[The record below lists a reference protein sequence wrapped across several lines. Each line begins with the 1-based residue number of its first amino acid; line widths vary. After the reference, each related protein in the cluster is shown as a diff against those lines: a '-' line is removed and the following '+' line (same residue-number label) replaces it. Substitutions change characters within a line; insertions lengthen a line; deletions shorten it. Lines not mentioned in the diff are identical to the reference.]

1 MSNLNVNKIS
11 AVGGGSTITIAGI
24 ASVTNAVSVGNSVT
38 ANAFYGSGA
47 SLTGIDASSIKNG
60 SDVKA
65 QAIATGINVTGD
77 VNIENGNISIKDT
90 SDNESFIYF
99 THSPTANRRSYI
111 GAVEGTGN
119 SNSLVFATN
128 GDGLD
133 GSERLRI
140 TSTGLVGIGTNS
152 PDNLLEIYKGST
164 GTYLKMGG
172 DDAQNGRALTFTSG
186 NTSSNGALH
195 TLNATSSNG
204 AIAFATAGTER
215 MRIDSAG
222 FVQGNINS
230 PAWFGSQDT
239 QHNITTGTWTSLLN
253 LGNSVVNPSINN
265 SGWNEST
272 GTFTA
277 QAGQAGF
284 YYCFG
289 CAGIDD
295 VQDSDI
301 VYCGIS
307 KNGAN
312 PIFYT
317 ENRALDQSSNII
329 LGGVMVAQ
337 IIYLAVGDT
346 AQLRVYHNE
355 GSTEPTEPNRCFFGG
370 YRLAF
375 NA

>member
-24 ASVTNAVSVGNSVT
+24 ASVTNNLTSGNISVASSVT
-38 ANAFYGSGA
+38 AVTYYGDGA
-47 SLTGIDASSIKNG
+47 NLTNIAADKIFEGNTEVETIDTG
-60 SDVKA
+60 SD
-65 QAIATGINVTGD
+65 GH
-77 VNIENGNISIKDT
+77 IK
-90 SDNESFIYF
+90 F
-99 THSPTANRRSYI
+99 TT
-111 GAVEGTGN
+111 EGT
-119 SNSLVFATN
+119 
-128 GDGLD
+128 
-133 GSERLRI
+133 ERLRI
-140 TSTGLVGIGTNS
+140 TSSGLVGIGTNS
-152 PDNLLEIYKGST
+152 PDNLLEIFKGST

-215 MRIDSAG
+215 MRIDSVG

-230 PAWFGSQDT
+230 PVWFGSQDT
-239 QHNITTGTWTSLLN
+239 SHNVATGTWVALLN
-253 LGNSVVNPSINN
+253 LGNSVINPSINN
-265 SGWNEST
+265 GGWNEST

-277 QAGQAGF
+277 QAGQAGY
-284 YYCFG
+284 YYCYG

-307 KNGAN
+307 KNGAD

-337 IIYLAVGDT
+337 VIQLAVGDT

-355 GSTEPTEPNRCFFGG
+355 GSTEPTEQNRCFFGG
-370 YRLAF
+370 YRLAIL
-375 NA
+375 